1 MRPDRDAWLP
11 LRKAPAAPRKERGQ
25 EQGELSY
32 RAKNEKSKH
41 ALFIRIPT
49 CSLSTTFFSFPIDS
63 SLSLP
68 SSPPPP
74 PSPSLFLSP
83 SPSLSLP
90 LSSSLGPL
98 AALAAT
104 VHAELIAGM

>member
-1 MRPDRDAWLP
+1 MRPDREAWLP

-49 CSLSTTFFSFPIDS
+49 CSLSTTFFFIPIDS

-68 SSPPPP
+68 SSTLHSRVPLRRGT
-74 PSPSLFLSP
+74 PSRAPSNFP
-83 SPSLSLP
+83 SHSC
-90 LSSSLGPL
+90 
-98 AALAAT
+98 
-104 VHAELIAGM
+104 